1 MSENGLSLKVLE
13 AYTRDVGRGVARID
27 YDSMDTL
34 NASTGDVI
42 ELKGKRRTVAKCL
55 PLYPSDEGKGI
66 IRIDGLGRNNSGI
79 AIGDAIIVKKIK
91 AVPAEKVVVAPLEAI
106 PPIDE
111 RYLADALE
119 SVPLIKGDNVMVP
132 YFGGR
137 LTFQVIGV
145 TPAADAVL
153 ITQKTT
159 FHIAEKGETLR
170 GVPQVTYEDIGGI
183 RGEIKKVRE
192 MIELPLRHP
201 EIFEKLG
208 IEAPK
213 GVLLYGPPGTG
224 KTLLAKAVA
233 NESQAHFISISG
245 PEIMSKFYGESEARL
260 REIFKEAREKAP
272 SIIFVD
278 EIDSIAPKREE
289 VTGEV
294 ERRVVSQ
301 MLSLMD
307 GLEARG
313 KVIVI
318 AATNRPNAIDPAL
331 RRPGRFDREI
341 EIKVPDKKGRKEI
354 LLIHSRNMPLAAD
367 EQELPVNIEKIAAV
381 SHGYVGADLEYLCK
395 EAAMKCLR
403 RLLPELNLEE
413 EKIPTET
420 LDKLIVNSDDFK
432 KALVEVTPSGMREVF
447 IENPD
452 VSWEEIGGLSD
463 VKRELMEAVEWPM
476 KYPGLYDKLG
486 HKMPRGILLHGP
498 SGTGKT
504 LMAKAVATESEA
516 NFVSVRG
523 PELLSKWVGESER
536 GIREI
541 FKRARQSAP
550 CVIFF
555 DEIDSIAPIRGA
567 GGETA
572 VTERVVSQLLTELDG
587 MENMHGVVVLA
598 ATNRADMIDPALL
611 RPGRFDKII
620 SIPLPDKAGRRKVL
634 EIHSKDIPL
643 AEKDSP
649 DAIDFDKLAELTDG
663 LSSADVA
670 AIANTAVS
678 LVVHEHLDNAA
689 PGKDLS
695 DEETKKVV
703 DAIEKKAADAKV
715 TMKHYE
721 EAVKKVR
728 EQKDLKMNEK
738 LVASYYR

>member
-1 MSENGLSLKVLE
+1 MSQNALSLKVLE

-42 ELKGKRRTVAKCL
+42 EIKGKRRTVAKCL

-79 AIGDAIIVKKIK
+79 AIGDTISVRKIK
-91 AVPAEKVVVAPLEAI
+91 ALAAEKVVVAPLEAI

-153 ITQKTT
+153 VTQKTV

-183 RGEIKKVRE
+183 NNEIKKVRE

-233 NESQAHFISISG
+233 NESNAHFISISG

-260 REIFKEAREKAP
+260 REIFKEAREKSP
-272 SIIFVD
+272 SIIFID

-318 AATNRPNAIDPAL
+318 SATNRPNAIDPAL

-341 EIKVPDKKGRKEI
+341 EIKVPDKKGRKDI
-354 LLIHSRNMPLAAD
+354 LLIHTRNMPLAD
-367 EQELPVNIEKIAAV
+367 DVNIDKISAV

-403 RLLPELNLEE
+403 RLLPELNLED
-413 EKIPTET
+413 EKIAPET
-420 LDKLIVNSDDFK
+420 LDKLIVNGEDYQ
-432 KALVEVTPSGMREVF
+432 KALIEVTPSGMREVF

-452 VSWEEIGGLSD
+452 VSWEEIGGLIE
-463 VKRELMEAVEWPM
+463 VKRELQEAVEWPM
-476 KYPGLYDKLG
+476 KYPGLYEKLG

-504 LMAKAVATESEA
+504 LLAKAVATESEA

-541 FKRARQSAP
+541 FRRARQASP

-555 DEIDSIAPIRGA
+555 DEIDSIAPVRGA

-598 ATNRADMIDPALL
+598 ATNRADMIDTALL

-620 SIPLPDKAGRRKVL
+620 QIPMPDKESRKKIL
-634 EIHSKDIPL
+634 EINVKDIP
-643 AEKDSP
+643 ADVDPQSP
-649 DAIDFDKLAELTDG
+649 DCVNIEKISEMTDG
-663 LSSADVA
+663 MSGADVA
-670 AIANTAVS
+670 AISNTAVS
-678 LVVHEHLDNAA
+678 LVIHEFLDNHPDVKEA
-689 PGKDLS
+689 
-695 DEETKKVV
+695 
-703 DAIEKKAADAKV
+703 EKSAEKAKI
-715 TMKHYE
+715 TMKHFE
-721 EAVKKVR
+721 DAVKKVR
-728 EQKDLKMNEK
+728 DQKDLKLGQK
-738 LVASYYR
+738 VVASYYR

>member
-1 MSENGLSLKVLE
+1 VSQNTLSLKVLE

-27 YDSMDTL
+27 YDSMDSL
-34 NASTGDVI
+34 GASTGDVI
-42 ELKGKRRTVAKCL
+42 EIKGKRRTVAKCL

-66 IRIDGLGRNNSGI
+66 IRVDGLVRNNAGI
-79 AIGDAIIVKKIK
+79 AIGDTVAVRKIK
-91 AVPAEKVVVAPLEAI
+91 AVAAEKVVVAPLEAI

-153 ITQKTT
+153 VTQKTV

-170 GVPQVTYEDIGGI
+170 GVPQVTYEDIGGLTD
-183 RGEIKKVRE
+183 EIKKVRE

-233 NESQAHFISISG
+233 NESNAHFISISG

-260 REIFKEAREKAP
+260 REIFKEAKEKSP
-272 SIIFVD
+272 SIIFID

-301 MLSLMD
+301 LLSLMD

-318 AATNRPNAIDPAL
+318 SATNRPNAIDPAL

-341 EIKVPDKKGRKEI
+341 EIKVPDKKGRKDI
-354 LLIHSRNMPLAAD
+354 LMIHTRNMPLSDDVNAD
-367 EQELPVNIEKIAAV
+367 KIASI

-403 RLLPELNLEE
+403 RLLPELNLED
-413 EKIPTET
+413 EKLPPET
-420 LDKLIVNSDDFK
+420 LDKLVVNGDDFQN
-432 KALVEVTPSGMREVF
+432 AIREVTPSGMREVF

-452 VSWEEIGGLSD
+452 VSWDEVGGLES
-463 VKRELMEAVEWPM
+463 VKRELQEAVEWPM
-476 KYPGLYDKLG
+476 KYPTLYSKLG
-486 HKMPRGILLHGP
+486 HRMPRGILLHGP

-516 NFVSVRG
+516 NFISVRG

-541 FKRARQSAP
+541 FRRARQASP

-555 DEIDSIAPIRGA
+555 DEIDSIAPIRGV

-587 MENMHGVVVLA
+587 IESLHGVVVLA
-598 ATNRADMIDPALL
+598 ATNRADMIDTALL

-620 SIPLPDKAGRRKVL
+620 LVPLPDKEGRKKIL
-634 EIHSKDIPL
+634 EINTKEIPVIRESMVNSVKNPDYVDIDKI
-643 AEKDSP
+643 AE
-649 DAIDFDKLAELTDG
+649 ATDG
-663 LSSADVA
+663 MSGADVA
-670 AIANTAVS
+670 SIANTAVS
-678 LVVHEHLDNAA
+678 LVIHEFLDKYPDQKEA
-689 PGKDLS
+689 
-695 DEETKKVV
+695 
-703 DAIEKKAADAKV
+703 EKQATEAKV
-715 TMKHYE
+715 TMRHFE
-721 EAVKKVR
+721 EAVRKVKT
-728 EQKDLKMNEK
+728 QKELKIGEK
-738 LVASYYR
+738 VAVPYYR